1 MTNRQNVGLAFTMA
15 IKSLLA
21 HRTKS
26 MIVGSLLTLGTI
38 LVTCG
43 IALLDNVESSISRS
57 VIESLAGHLQIYDA
71 RAKDKL
77 AIYGDGS
84 GGMPDVGEI
93 ESFQSLLDAVD
104 GFENVEALIPMG
116 VNLASMNRGNPLER
130 RLANWRKEIR
140 TESKRARVLR
150 IKQTQDLIAEFKSD
164 LNNQLALAD
173 ETRQIELQG
182 PLDSIA
188 LTEADGFWAD
198 CLLDPTQ
205 ALELIDTRIAP
216 FAGDGRV
223 LYLRYVGTDFT
234 RFHKHFARFKLVS
247 GSLIPPGER
256 GMLINKTFADARLK
270 LLPARLLDKLAE
282 SANENVRIEDS
293 ADFRSKAR
301 RLKTQ
306 VKSVTRLIGPESVQ
320 SIKDGLSAPLNPC
333 PVTIDA
339 LLTCLFTLSSDQV
352 VEHHRLFYAVVAP
365 HIELY
370 PFEVG
375 KTMTLKSFTKSGF
388 PKAANVKVWGTY
400 YFKGLDNSM
409 LSGAANL
416 VDLDTFRELYGVST
430 TAQRSE
436 LAQMKAES
444 GSIDVQREDVE
455 AMLFGG
461 APTTELKLETT
472 KGARAEN
479 QLNTDASPTLPAQD
493 SSPMDLVQNAAVFLS
508 DVSRLDETKAALNSY
523 FKTQGLPYQVIDWK
537 EASGLIGQL
546 AVLTRAILIIA
557 LIIIFGVAVIIINN
571 SMVMATLERIREIG
585 TMRAIGAQRNF
596 MLLLVMLESL
606 VISIISGLIGI
617 VLSMGI
623 FLVLGEFGIPATND
637 IAKFFFSGPRLYPV
651 LEFVHVL
658 YGLVTVILIGLAA
671 TYYPARIAIRV
682 KPIEAMS
689 GAE

>member
-15 IKSLLA
+15 MKSLLA

-26 MIVGSLLTLGTI
+26 MIVGSLLVLGTV

-43 IALLDNVESSISRS
+43 IALLDNVESSIARS

-93 ESFQSLLDAVD
+93 DSFKALVDAVGD
-104 GFENVEALIPMG
+104 FDNVEALIPMG
-116 VNLASMNRGNPLER
+116 VNLASMNRGNALER
-130 RLANWRKEIR
+130 RLENWRSEMR
-140 TESKRARVLR
+140 TESQAARTLR
-150 IKQTQDLIAEFKSD
+150 IQQTKDLIAEFKSD

-173 ETRQIELQG
+173 TARRLELQS
-182 PLDSIA
+182 PLDSIL
-188 LTEADGFWAD
+188 LTETDTFWVD
-198 CLLDPTQ
+198 CLKDPTQ

-223 LYLRYVGTDFT
+223 LYLRYVGTDFEK
-234 RFHKHFARFKLVS
+234 FHQHFARFKLVS
-247 GSLIPPGER
+247 GSLIPPGAR
-256 GMLINKTFADARLK
+256 GMLINQTFADARLK

-282 SANENVRIEDS
+282 SAGENVRIEDS
-293 ADFRSKAR
+293 ADLKSKAR

-306 VKSVTRLIGPESVQ
+306 VKSVARLIGPASIQ
-320 SIKDGLSAPLNPC
+320 SIKDGLGAALKPC
-333 PVTIDA
+333 PLSIDA
-339 LLTCLFTLSSDQV
+339 LLTCLFTLSGDKV
-352 VEHHRLFYAVVAP
+352 IEHHRLFYDVVAP

-388 PKAANVKVWGTY
+388 PKAANIKVWGTY
-400 YFKGLDNSM
+400 YFMGLESSM

-430 TAQRSE
+430 AAQRNE
-436 LAQMKAES
+436 LAQMKADS
-444 GSIDVQREDVE
+444 GSIDVQRDDVE

-461 APTTELKLETT
+461 ESPSQPEVKIEAKPQR
-472 KGARAEN
+472 AR
-479 QLNTDASPTLPAQD
+479 NTSPSKPD
-493 SSPMDLVQNAAVFLS
+493 SNSHQMDLVQNAAVFLG
-508 DVSRLDETKAALNSY
+508 DVNRLDETKEALNAY
-523 FKTQGLPYQVIDWK
+523 FKAESLPYQVIDWK

-546 AVLTRAILIIA
+546 AVLTRAILVIA
-557 LIIIFGVAVIIINN
+557 LIIIFGVTVIIINN

-606 VISIISGLIGI
+606 VIALISGLIGI
-617 VLSMGI
+617 LISLLI
-623 FLVLGEFGIPATND
+623 FLALGKYGIPATND

-651 LEFVHVL
+651 LELAHVL
-658 YGLVTVILIGLAA
+658 YGLITVTLIGLAA
-671 TYYPARIAIRV
+671 TYYPARIAVRV

>member
-15 IKSLLA
+15 MKSLLA

-26 MIVGSLLTLGTI
+26 MIVGSLLSLGTI

-43 IALLDNVESSISRS
+43 IALLDNVESSIARS

-93 ESFQSLLDAVD
+93 DSFKALVDAVGD
-104 GFENVEALIPMG
+104 FDNVEALIPMG
-116 VNLASMNRGNPLER
+116 VNLASMNRGNALER
-130 RLANWRKEIR
+130 RLENWRSEMR
-140 TESKRARVLR
+140 TESQAARTLR
-150 IKQTQDLIAEFKSD
+150 IQQTKELIAEFQSD

-173 ETRQIELQG
+173 TARRLELQG
-182 PLDSIA
+182 PLDSIL
-188 LTEADGFWAD
+188 LTQTDTFWVD
-198 CLLDPTQ
+198 CLKDPTQ

-223 LYLRYVGTDFT
+223 LYLRYVGTDFE

-247 GSLIPPGER
+247 GSLIPQGAR
-256 GMLINKTFADARLK
+256 GMLINQTFADARLK

-282 SANENVRIEDS
+282 SAGENVRIEDS
-293 ADFRSKAR
+293 ADLKSKAR

-306 VKSVTRLIGPESVQ
+306 VKSVTRLIGPESIE
-320 SIKDGLSAPLNPC
+320 SIKDGLGAALKPC
-333 PVTIDA
+333 PLSIDA
-339 LLTCLFTLSSDQV
+339 LLTCLFTLSSDKV
-352 VEHHRLFYAVVAP
+352 IEHHRLFYDVVAP

-388 PKAANVKVWGTY
+388 PKAANIKVWGTY
-400 YFKGLDNSM
+400 YFMGLESSM

-430 TAQRSE
+430 AAQRNE
-436 LAQMKAES
+436 LAQMKADS
-444 GSIDVQREDVE
+444 GSIDVQRDDVE

-461 APTTELKLETT
+461 EPPSQTEVKVEA
-472 KGARAEN
+472 KPQRAR
-479 QLNTDASPTLPAQD
+479 NTSPSKPD
-493 SSPMDLVQNAAVFLS
+493 SNSHQMDLVQNAAVFLG
-508 DVSRLDETKAALNSY
+508 DVNRLDETKEALNAY
-523 FKTQGLPYQVIDWK
+523 FKAESLPYQVIDWK

-546 AVLTRAILIIA
+546 AVLTRAILVIA
-557 LIIIFGVAVIIINN
+557 LIIIFGVTVIIINN

-606 VISIISGLIGI
+606 VIALISGLIGI
-617 VLSMGI
+617 LISLLI
-623 FLVLGEFGIPATND
+623 FLALGKYGIPATND

-651 LEFVHVL
+651 LELAHVL
-658 YGLVTVILIGLAA
+658 YGLITVTLIGLAA
-671 TYYPARIAIRV
+671 TYYPARIAVRV